1 MCHRFLVL
9 SSEDDILT
17 LTSQMRSLR
26 PGGLVNHC
34 VASQGHLTATVAFPL
49 RRRRRAAGHRPLCL
63 PDSSPA
69 GAPGRLGHWGSQG
82 GRREWRWGRQEE
94 RTVGVEWGR
103 HWQTEMKVTL
113 KKGRREE
120 KQKLKQVTKKTRV
133 SRGSGQGVRR
143 RQRNPPQ
150 PGVSSLLRD
159 AGAEGGTVD
168 QLSQAT
174 AVTFSPS
181 HLGPEAAQTLR

>member
-1 MCHRFLVL
+1 M
-9 SSEDDILT
+9 
-17 LTSQMRSLR
+17 
-26 PGGLVNHC
+26 
-34 VASQGHLTATVAFPL
+34 
-49 RRRRRAAGHRPLCL
+49 
-63 PDSSPA
+63 
-69 GAPGRLGHWGSQG
+69 
-82 GRREWRWGRQEE
+82 GRQEE

-159 AGAEGGTVD
+159 AGAEGETVD
-168 QLSQAT
+168 QLSKPPL
-174 AVTFSPS
+174 SPS
-181 HLGPEAAQTLR
+181 HLLTSGQRRPRRFDEEGFLTEE